1 METKLSRTLKVTTLA
16 ALIGLTA
23 GCANNSELT
32 KSVEA
37 AKAAAESA
45 QQTAEAAKSAA
56 DRAQQTA
63 DQALQSAGEANAC
76 CQQTNEK
83 IDRMFK
89 KSMEK

>member
-45 QQTAEAAKSAA
+45 QQ
-56 DRAQQTA
+56 D
-63 DQALQSAGEANAC
+63 C
-76 CQQTNEK
+76 
-83 IDRMFK
+83 
-89 KSMEK
+89 